1 MSGNHRSGSPNQVDG
16 RRRHGR
22 RRYLGGRWHWL
33 RNLLQYRAPHAR
45 SLPFFFPKSCVAILQ
60 RYCRSGRSASSSALY
75 TTAQPCSNS
84 FFPSQLLQWAG
95 ATLFCLSC
103 SSFCRSRRSFNG
115 YSGDKI
121 LGTWLSSIPIDNYV
135 WIGLQTSSV
144 FSSSFWNGS
153 ICRNCLNH

>member
-1 MSGNHRSGSPNQVDG
+1 MAGDAIWEGDGTGSVICCSIA
-16 RRRHGR
+16 
-22 RRYLGGRWHWL
+22 
-33 RNLLQYRAPHAR
+33 LLMLVP
-45 SLPFFFPKSCVAILQ
+45 SL
-60 RYCRSGRSASSSALY
+60 SSSQKVASPFCKDIAEVEEVPL
-75 TTAQPCSNS
+75 PPL
-84 FFPSQLLQWAG
+84 FIRRPSHAAIAFSRHNFYNGLARL
-95 ATLFCLSC
+95 CLSS